1 MRDCIIGYIVQAKR
15 VLTKYTSCIRPWQC
29 VTFAC
34 GKPDGCINTIAAAA
48 HANKS
53 IRRRYFRA
61 LCLMETRFP
70 ISRDSGQVHVSFVWY
85 DAFRHSKKTEQCSI
99 HFEKASVLFNLAAIL
114 TQQALNAD
122 RTADAGRKEAAKF
135 FQVSHGLSVLAMR
148 PICAL
153 CQCAKWTSFPRFS

>member
-1 MRDCIIGYIVQAKR
+1 MHAQKSR
-15 VLTKYTSCIRPWQC
+15 QC
-29 VTFAC
+29 
-34 GKPDGCINTIAAAA
+34 
-48 HANKS
+48 
-53 IRRRYFRA
+53 RYFRA

-122 RTADAGRKEAAKF
+122 RATDAGRKEAAKF
-135 FQVSHGLSVLAMR
+135 FQVSH
-148 PICAL
+148 
-153 CQCAKWTSFPRFS
+153 